1 MRVFVAADI
10 TDNVIIN
17 NIISAQSVIGGRNV
31 KQENLHFTLQF
42 LGEVD
47 ESSIPD
53 IINKLQ
59 TIKFDGFDVTLHGI
73 GTFGRPARLIW
84 VGVTDH
90 TPLQE
95 LSDGIG
101 HTLEQKSNK
110 KFTPHLT
117 ISRLKKNDKINI
129 TPYKDY
135 TWGVQHMDKFKIKR
149 SVLAPTGPVYTDVAE
164 VTCN

>member
-1 MRVFVAADI
+1 MAADI
-10 TDNVIIN
+10 TDNTIIN
-17 NIISAQSVIGGRNV
+17 NIISAQGVIGGRNV

-53 IINKLQ
+53 IIGKLQ

-90 TPLQE
+90 TPLQR
-95 LSDGIG
+95 LSDSIG
-101 HTLEQKSNK
+101 YTLEQKSDK

-117 ISRLKKNDKINI
+117 ISRLKKNDKINT

-135 TWGVQHMDKFKIKR
+135 TWGTQHMDRFKIKR
-149 SVLAPTGPVYTDVAE
+149 SVLTPTGPVYTDMAE